1 MANKMYDVVV
11 KTGTYQ
17 KGNETKNRYEN
28 IGVVMDNGDGP
39 FMLLK
44 RTFNPAGVPD
54 LKGDNSDMVLV
65 SMFQPQEQNQQQQQ
79 APQQQGYQQQN
90 GIIPAK
96 QQAPG
101 FNGGQPA
108 QGGFGQP
115 NQQQPQQQ
123 PNFVDDGPQF

>member
-1 MANKMYDVVV
+1 MAKIFDVVV

-54 LKGDNSDMVLV
+54 LKGDNSDMVMV
-65 SMFQPQEQNQQQQQ
+65 SLFAAEEQPQTQPQQPQGNFNQ
-79 APQQQGYQQQN
+79 APSQPQGGY
-90 GIIPAK
+90 
-96 QQAPG
+96 
-101 FNGGQPA
+101 GQPP
-108 QGGFGQP
+108 QGGFGQR
-115 NQQQPQQQ
+115 
-123 PNFVDDGPQF
+123 